1 MKYLPVIR
9 SLANLRTTPAVFPP
23 MYQTPMVARILWIAD
38 AFGRFARVHTKNLT
52 GFSFSTAKT
61 ANHANQRR
69 QVWVKAS
76 SRISVCSRKVYAH
89 DFLPSWISPFSP
101 FSSPFVSV
109 LRERR
114 GISHPHPLPRR
125 RRPFFF
131 FTARDNPT
139 ITPFETLSL
148 VNVFSSSWIQA
159 NAILHSSG

>member
-89 DFLPSWISPFSP
+89 DFLPSWVSPLLSGKGGAFRTLIPSP
-101 FSSPFVSV
+101 KGGG
-109 LRERR
+109 L
-114 GISHPHPLPRR
+114 
-125 RRPFFF
+125 FF